1 MVRTITISREYGSG
15 GGVIARMLA
24 ERLGWRLVDDR
35 LVLKLAELPARKVE
49 EGSPEQS
56 ADPWLHGLFKA
67 LWRGGFVGAATRVD
81 REAWDA
87 ESLARLWNALILRAA
102 EAGECVV
109 MGRGGQCVLQKHED
123 AFHVHI
129 YAPAAD
135 RVRRIREQMPEGCD
149 AAELIRERDQRR
161 SEYVRHYFGQNWN
174 NPHLYH
180 MMLCSS
186 IGFDRAAAA
195 VLCASGLAGAAL

>member
-15 GGVIARMLA
+15 GAAIARMLA
-24 ERLGWRLVDDR
+24 KRLGWRLVDDR
-35 LVLKLAELPARKVE
+35 LVSKLAELPAKRPE
-49 EGSPEQS
+49 EGAPEQWE
-56 ADPWLHGLFKA
+56 DTWLHGLFKA
-67 LWRGGFVGAATRVD
+67 LWRGGFVGTATRVD

-87 ESLARLWNALILRAA
+87 ESVAQLWNALITEAA
-102 EAGECVV
+102 AAGNCVV
-109 MGRGGQCVLQKHED
+109 VGRGGQCVLQRHED

-129 YAPAAD
+129 YAPAAE
-135 RVRRIREQMPEGCD
+135 RVRRIRERMPQGSD

-161 SEYVRHYFGQNWN
+161 YEYIRHYFGQNWN

-186 IGFDRAAAA
+186 IGFERATAAI
-195 VLCASGLAGAAL
+195 LCGSGLAGVAL